1 MADRMIR
8 ACFVIGCFC
17 VASVVL
23 GQSSSPSDPTR
34 PPIGVQSVEAPVPG
48 ESAKPVS
55 LILQS
60 ILRPREGKP
69 SALIGGQIV
78 VLGGMVGERRLIAL
92 SEKEAVLKGPDGI
105 ERLSLTPSVEK
116 TDVPEKTTAT
126 TRAQSKGKP

>member
-8 ACFVIGCFC
+8 AAFLIACCC
-17 VASVVL
+17 AATATL
-23 GQSSSPSDPTR
+23 GQSSPLADPTR
-34 PPIGVQSVEAPVPG
+34 PPAGFQSAAALASS
-48 ESAKPVS
+48 ESATPAGQ
-55 LILQS
+55 LLQS
-60 ILRPREGKP
+60 IIRPREGKP

-116 TDVPEKTTAT
+116 SDVQEKTTAPKS
-126 TRAQSKGKP
+126 AQSKGKP